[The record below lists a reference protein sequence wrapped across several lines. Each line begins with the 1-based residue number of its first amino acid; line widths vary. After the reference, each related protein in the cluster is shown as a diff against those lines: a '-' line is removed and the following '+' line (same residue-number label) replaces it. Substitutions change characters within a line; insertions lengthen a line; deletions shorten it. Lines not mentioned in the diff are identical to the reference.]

1 MTMKILAIQSNMND
15 ALSKK
20 ELIQLVNSLPGMAYR
35 TVDSQLWNMDFISNG
50 SLELTG
56 YTPGELIS
64 KEGVSFVDLINPEDI
79 TESIARCAS
88 YLEEKKP
95 FQIEYRIT
103 TCTGETRWLLDR
115 ATGIYSETSKLL
127 TIEGFII
134 DITEQ
139 MQIQQRLNSTKADA
153 IKAYEIAETAKSEL
167 KKALEV
173 AEVLTEKAKEAN
185 DAKSCFLAN
194 MSHEIRTPM
203 NAIIGFSDILSQDKS
218 IEAKQLKYINII
230 KQNSQNLLDII
241 NNILDISK
249 IEAGKIT
256 VEKRNISVH
265 DMCRDLIDTLRF
277 SAQQKGLTLECDI
290 SSTAIKTISSD
301 LTRLRQCLTNLMGN
315 AIKFTSKGSVT
326 LQVSSKDDEI
336 SFSVI
341 DTGIGIAKDKQD
353 KIFNVFSQEDISTT
367 RKYGGSGLGLAITR
381 NLVALLGGELSLES
395 YKGKGSKFTISIP
408 IGHIDTTSQNEEI
421 MDLDDNYADRKF
433 DAHVL
438 VAEDNIAN
446 QMLIKL
452 LLNKHGIEVDIATDG
467 EEALKMAHSSD
478 YDIIFM
484 DMQMPKL
491 SGFDVTKAI
500 REKDSDTP
508 IIALTASALKEDQL
522 RSAKIGCNQH
532 LSKPID
538 HKILTQL
545 LLEYLG

>member
-1 MTMKILAIQSNMND
+1 MKILAIQSSMND

-115 ATGIYSETSKLL
+115 ATGIYSETGKLL

>member
-115 ATGIYSETSKLL
+115 ATGIYSETGKLL

-545 LLEYLG
+545 LLEYLE

>member
-1 MTMKILAIQSNMND
+1 MKILAIQSNMND

-115 ATGIYSETSKLL
+115 ATGIYSETGKLL